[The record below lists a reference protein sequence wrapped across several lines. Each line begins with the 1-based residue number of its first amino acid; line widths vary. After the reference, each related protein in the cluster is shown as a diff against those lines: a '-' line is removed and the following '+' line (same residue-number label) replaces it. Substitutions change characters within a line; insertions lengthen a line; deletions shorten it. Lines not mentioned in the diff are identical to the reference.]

1 MRSSPITPTVA
12 PPGSTAKLCQISRYE
27 PGPLDLLDDDR
38 VGLLQ
43 DLDAARGVIVPM
55 MRTAR
60 PGPGERLAPHD
71 LLGQAELL
79 ADRAHLVLEQVAQR
93 LDELE
98 VHVVGQA
105 ADVVVRLDVRVVAA
119 TRLDDVGVERA
130 LHEEPRVAEIARRL
144 LEHADEQ
151 SRR

>member
-1 MRSSPITPTVA
+1 
-12 PPGSTAKLCQISRYE
+12 
-27 PGPLDLLDDDR
+27 
-38 VGLLQ
+38 
-43 DLDAARGVIVPM
+43 M

-98 VHVVGQA
+98 VHVVGEA
-105 ADVVVRLDVRVVAA
+105 ADVVVRLDGGVVVAA
-119 TRLDDVGVERA
+119 RLDDVGIQRA
-130 LHEEPRVAEIARRL
+130 LHEERVGVVGEIARGF